1 MVLSVESKPAQDFNG
16 AVEGE
21 FNRLSGEL
29 VGNRLEEFVNSDL
42 LQFNDEFQRPEHRR
56 PEIEYGRK
64 K

>member
-1 MVLSVESKPAQDFNG
+1 MVLSVESKTAQEFNR
-16 AVEGE
+16 AVE

-29 VGNRLEEFVNSDL
+29 VGNRPEEFGSDL
-42 LQFNDEFQRPEHRR
+42 LQFNDEFQRPDYRR